1 MRYRI
6 RTRSILAVDIELLR
20 HPMSIV
26 AIEDDETLSWILTL
40 RKADINRL
48 TVTPERYREIA
59 GSMKTGTEAEVLATL
74 SGVVEMLNAKG

>member
-26 AIEDDETLSWILTL
+26 AIEDDETLSWTLTL

-48 TVTPERYREIA
+48 TVTPE
-59 GSMKTGTEAEVLATL
+59 
-74 SGVVEMLNAKG
+74 